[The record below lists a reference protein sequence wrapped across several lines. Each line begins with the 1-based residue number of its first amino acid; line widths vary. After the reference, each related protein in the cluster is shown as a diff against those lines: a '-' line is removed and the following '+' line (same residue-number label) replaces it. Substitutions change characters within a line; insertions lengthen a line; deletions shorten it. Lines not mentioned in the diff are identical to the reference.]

1 MNLIKF
7 LNKFP
12 NEQACIDHL
21 RNLKER
27 SVIVC
32 NRCGGINHYWLQNK
46 LMHECKDCKRRVS
59 LRSGTCLI
67 HTKLPFQYWYM
78 TLFLMTA
85 TKKGF
90 SALEMRRQ
98 LGHKRYEP
106 IFEMMH
112 KIRAA
117 MGKRDDQYLLND
129 MIELDDADVETCT
142 EWIEKENLKRG
153 KGSQRQTKVTVMAE
167 AALLEDVEDG
177 VLTKPCWY
185 FKMKVN
191 PGEKAEDMERVV
203 QASIAPNAVLFS
215 DNSKAYVTLHKF
227 VEKHLTENAKNGVT
241 QTLKWVHIAISNLK
255 RNLLGIHH
263 SINEGYLQHYLDE
276 FCYKLNRRFFG
287 ERLFDR
293 GIIAL
298 MNL

>member
-21 RNLKER
+21 RNLKEG
-27 SVIVC
+27 SMIVC

-129 MIELDDADVETCT
+129 MIELDDRNRHDCISFFKA
-142 EWIEKENLKRG
+142 
-153 KGSQRQTKVTVMAE
+153 
-167 AALLEDVEDG
+167 
-177 VLTKPCWY
+177 PCFMGWR
-185 FKMKVN
+185 V
-191 PGEKAEDMERVV
+191 PG
-203 QASIAPNAVLFS
+203 
-215 DNSKAYVTLHKF
+215 NS
-227 VEKHLTENAKNGVT
+227 
-241 QTLKWVHIAISNLK
+241 
-255 RNLLGIHH
+255 
-263 SINEGYLQHYLDE
+263 
-276 FCYKLNRRFFG
+276 
-287 ERLFDR
+287 
-293 GIIAL
+293 
-298 MNL
+298 